1 MKRIE
6 TNNKGVLEIETGD
19 NGVVVTK
26 RDSKN
31 NIERRDFIHDG
42 DLVML
47 LNYWKNCKE
56 GLEKSSYIT

>member
-6 TNNKGVLEIETGD
+6 VNNKGILEIEAKD
-19 NGVVVTK
+19 SGVVVTK
-26 RDSKN
+26 RDDKN
-31 NIERRDFIHDG
+31 NIERRDFIEDG

-47 LNYWKNCKE
+47 LNYWRNCKD